1 MRKNNKVLI
10 LLLITIILCSLLSGC
25 GNRAWLS
32 ESIKNEFNY
41 VVIKEADVYVV
52 HEVKKWADYESD
64 ALLIETKCC
73 DNIIMTSYNEA
84 VLYKE
89 IPNLNGITKCW
100 EME

>member
-1 MRKNNKVLI
+1 MKNNKILIITVL
-10 LLLITIILCSLLSGC
+10 TAIILCSLLSGC

-41 VVIKEADVYVV
+41 IVIKEADGYII

>member
-10 LLLITIILCSLLSGC
+10 LLLITIILCLLLSGC